1 MLQEYLIIIGWIL
14 IIAGW
19 FVTYFLLKK
28 KEIETSK
35 YKIKLEIYAKFIE
48 IMYEYS
54 SIDNLLKNFVFT
66 IPLEKSGG
74 KIADKM
80 TEIYNSEAQ
89 LRLVAP
95 PNIIL
100 EVESLTLKVLDM
112 LDMWAKTH
120 RIDAKDFSELIVSIN
135 EQKNKVTNLMGI
147 DLKIEGP
154 VPE

>member
-1 MLQEYLIIIGWIL
+1 MPQEYFIIIGWVL
-14 IIAGW
+14 IIIGW

-28 KEIETSK
+28 KEIEASK
-35 YKIKLEIYAKFIE
+35 YKIKLEIYAEFIK

-54 SIDNLLKNFVFT
+54 SIDNLFKNFVFT
-66 IPLEKSGG
+66 IPLKERGW
-74 KIADKM
+74 KISDKM

-100 EVESLTLKVLDM
+100 EVESLTLKVLDL
-112 LDMWAKTH
+112 LDMWAKTN
-120 RIDAKDFSELIVSIN
+120 RVKARDLSELIVNIN
-135 EQKNKVTNLMGI
+135 EQKNKVTNLMRI
-147 DLKIEGP
+147 DLRIENS